1 MSIYEIESDPG
12 EMSAPV
18 LIVSFQ
24 DWVDAG
30 GAATRAVSHI
40 AGDGEVYARFDGD
53 ELFDYRSHRPVL
65 DIVDGSPKEF
75 DWPELTIRRRRYGA
89 RDLLVLSGPE
99 PDYHWREF
107 AAGALE
113 VALRAGVVQHVS
125 LGAVP
130 AAVPHTLPTPVMM
143 TASTKELLNDADRV
157 PEGLLRVPAAA
168 VSLVEW
174 TLSQSGIPAVGFWAQ
189 VPHYLPQ
196 YPPAAIA
203 LIRRVESHLGINIGV
218 GELEEERAVQR
229 AQLDEMFSTRDE
241 AKEFLE
247 QLEQLAGQQPIPGAD
262 EIAAEVE
269 KFLRGQTGEES
280 GPTPLSP

>member
-1 MSIYEIESDPG
+1 MSIYELVGEPG
-12 EMSAPV
+12 DLSAPALV
-18 LIVSFQ
+18 VAFQ

-30 GAATRAVSHI
+30 GAGSRAARHI
-40 AGDGEVYARFDGD
+40 GADGEVYARFDGD
-53 ELFDYRSHRPVL
+53 ALFDYRSHRPVL
-65 DIVDGSPKEF
+65 DIVDGTPKEF
-75 DWPELTIRRRRYGA
+75 DWPEMAIRRRRYGT

-99 PDYHWREF
+99 PDFRWREF
-107 AAGALE
+107 AASALE
-113 VALRAGVVQHVS
+113 VALRAGVVEHVS
-125 LGAVP
+125 LGAIP

-143 TASTKELLNDADRV
+143 TASTKELLNESDRI

-174 TLSQSGIPAVGFWAQ
+174 TLSQSGIPTVGYWAQ

-203 LIRRVESHLGINIGV
+203 LIRRVESHLGISIGV
-218 GELEEERAVQR
+218 GELEQETAAQR
-229 AQLDEMFSTRDE
+229 GQLDEMFDTRDD

-247 QLEQLAGQQPIPGAD
+247 QLEQLAGQQEIPGAD

-269 KFLRGQTGEES
+269 KFLRGFTGDS
-280 GPTPLSP
+280 GPNPLSP

>member
-1 MSIYEIESDPG
+1 MAIFEIENDPG
-12 EMSAPV
+12 ELSAPV
-18 LIVSFQ
+18 LLVSFQ

-30 GAATRAVSHI
+30 GSATRAMAHI
-40 AGDGEVYARFDGD
+40 AGDGEVWARFDGD
-53 ELFDYRSHRPVL
+53 ALFDYRSHRPVL
-65 DIVDGSPKEF
+65 DIVDGTPKEF
-75 DWPELTIRRRRYGA
+75 GWPELTIKRRRYGA
-89 RDLLVLSGPE
+89 RDLLVLTGAE
-99 PDYHWREF
+99 PDYNWRAF
-107 AAGALE
+107 ASAVLE
-113 VALRAGVVQHVS
+113 LSLRAGVVEHVS

-143 TASTKELLNDADRV
+143 TASSKELLNDADRV

-196 YPPAAIA
+196 YPPAAIS
-203 LIRRVESHLGINIGV
+203 LIRRVESHLGVNIGV
-218 GELEEERAVQR
+218 GELEQETATQR
-229 AQLDEMFSTRDE
+229 AQLDEMFSTREE

-247 QLEQLAGQQPIPGAD
+247 QLEQLAGQQPLPGAD